1 MTTTS
6 PRRPLVRTAPNGT
19 RYIAQG
25 DLPSRPR
32 YTSGPVPSQPASE
45 PPTTPESTPK
55 PKARPKPTGN
65 TKRRKLTDDDVRSI
79 RAEYA
84 AGRWNQADL
93 AYIYGVTQNTVQA
106 LLCCRTHRH
115 VKPQPDEQES

>member
-1 MTTTS
+1 MTT
-6 PRRPLVRTAPNGT
+6 PRPSRPLVRTAPNGT
-19 RYIAQG
+19 RYIAQS
-25 DLPSRPR
+25 DLPPRPG
-32 YTSGPVPSQPASE
+32 YTGAPLPPQPASGT
-45 PPTTPESTPK
+45 PTAPESTPK

-65 TKRRKLTDDDVRSI
+65 TTRRKLTDDDVRAI

-106 LLCCRTHRH
+106 LLCGRTHRH